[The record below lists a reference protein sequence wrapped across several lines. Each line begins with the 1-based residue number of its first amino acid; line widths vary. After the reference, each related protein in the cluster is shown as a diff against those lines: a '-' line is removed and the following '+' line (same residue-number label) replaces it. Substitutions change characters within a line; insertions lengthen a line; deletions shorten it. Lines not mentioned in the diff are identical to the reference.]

1 MLVLKKYHR
10 EMSSVDTKLK
20 LPSYMPKTIIII
32 CTRLPYIVY
41 YDLVGLEPTAGVL
54 ALTELTTL

>member
-10 EMSSVDTKLK
+10 EMSSVDTKLN

-32 CTRLPYIVY
+32 CTRLQYIVN
-41 YDLVGLEPTAGVL
+41 YDPVGFEQPPLVCWHLQN
-54 ALTELTTL
+54 